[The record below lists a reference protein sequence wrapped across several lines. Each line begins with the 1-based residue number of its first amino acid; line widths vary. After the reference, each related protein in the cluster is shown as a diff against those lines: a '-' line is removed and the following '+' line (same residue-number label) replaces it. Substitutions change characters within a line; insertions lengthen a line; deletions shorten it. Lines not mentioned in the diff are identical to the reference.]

1 MQKGQ
6 ITEVQKGQSF
16 FKAEVIPVGS
26 PLCGGQ
32 GVTSPWA
39 CEQNPGQLEGRENP
53 LPCIILS
60 EVIQR
65 REWDALPIPG

>member
-26 PLCGGQ
+26 PLGGQ
-32 GVTSPWA
+32 GATSLRA

-65 REWDALPIPG
+65 GEWDALPIPG